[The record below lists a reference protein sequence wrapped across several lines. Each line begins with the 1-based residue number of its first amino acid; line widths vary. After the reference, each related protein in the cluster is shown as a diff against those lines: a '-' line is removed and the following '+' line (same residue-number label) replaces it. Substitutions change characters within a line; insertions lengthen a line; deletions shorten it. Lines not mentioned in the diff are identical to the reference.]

1 MKKYVSK
8 AKPNEVVDGSLLA
21 KCYAECIRRGA
32 IDPLNT
38 EFKDYLIG
46 FIPVESAVFVATA
59 YWDSDGSD
67 VIIGIA
73 RSFEKAKMIVEEYAK
88 ESDAVVVWKEEWRGA
103 GPADCTYYIEPW
115 GVEG

>member
-8 AKPNEVVDGSLLA
+8 AKPNEIVDGSLLA
-21 KCYAECIRRGA
+21 KCYAECILRGE
-32 IDPLNT
+32 INPLNM

-67 VIIGIA
+67 VILGIA
-73 RSFEKAKMIVEEYAK
+73 RSLEKAKMIVEEYAK
-88 ESDAVVVWKEEWRGA
+88 ESGVPVTWKEEWRGT
-103 GPADCTYYIEPW
+103 GSADCTYYIELW
-115 GVEG
+115 GLEG

>member
-1 MKKYVSK
+1 MEKYVSK
-8 AKPNEVVDGSLLA
+8 AKPNEIVDVSSLA
-21 KCYAECIRRGA
+21 KRYAECILRGN

-46 FIPVESAVFVATA
+46 CVPVESAVFVATA

-67 VIIGIA
+67 VILGIA

-88 ESDAVVVWKEEWRGA
+88 ENDAVVVWKEEWRGA

-115 GVEG
+115 RVED